1 MTRPI
6 VIALDGPAGVG
17 KSTVG
22 ERVGRALGFFYFD
35 TGVLYRAVA
44 LSALRAGTDL
54 DDETALDR
62 LTTDLDV
69 TVRPPSADDGRQ
81 CDVLLGADD
90 VSHQIRTPEVDAVV
104 SKVAASPA
112 VRGGLIDLQRRQVQ
126 GAGSILAGR
135 DIGTVVCPNADLKV
149 FLVASARERARRRV
163 AQRGTEATE
172 RDREQ
177 QADLDRREQGR
188 LDREQQAIEQR
199 DRLDSSR
206 SLAPLTK
213 APEAVEIDTEG
224 LSIDEVVAAVIAAL
238 DAALGRPSSA
248 PVSDTTARSRG

>member
-1 MTRPI
+1 VTRPI

-44 LSALRAGTDL
+44 LSALRTGTDL
-54 DDETALDR
+54 DDEAALDR

-163 AQRGTEATE
+163 AQRGTDATE
-172 RDREQ
+172 PDREQ
-177 QADLDRREQGR
+177 GPR
-188 LDREQQAIEQR
+188 LEREQQAIEQR

>member
-22 ERVGRALGFFYFD
+22 ERVGQALGFFYFD

-44 LSALRAGTDL
+44 LSALRTGTDL
-54 DDETALDR
+54 DDEAALDR

-81 CDVLLGADD
+81 CDVLLGDDD

-112 VRGGLIDLQRRQVQ
+112 VRGGLIELQRRQVQ
-126 GAGSILAGR
+126 GSGSILAGR

-163 AQRGTEATE
+163 AQRGTDATE
-172 RDREQ
+172 PDREQ
-177 QADLDRREQGR
+177 GPR
-188 LDREQQAIEQR
+188 LEREQQAIEQR

-224 LSIDEVVAAVIAAL
+224 LSIDEVVATVIAAL
-238 DAALGRPSSA
+238 DAALGRP
-248 PVSDTTARSRG
+248 VSMTLSPTDSGIDDASTRGKG